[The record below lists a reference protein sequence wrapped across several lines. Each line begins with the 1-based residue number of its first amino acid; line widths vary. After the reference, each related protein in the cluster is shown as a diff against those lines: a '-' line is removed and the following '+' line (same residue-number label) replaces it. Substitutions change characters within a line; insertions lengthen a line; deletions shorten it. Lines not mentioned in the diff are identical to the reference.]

1 MNIYRLINL
10 VVIALLILLTT
21 VARAQDSATNLTPM
35 EQKTVV
41 DSIGN
46 KLKANYVFPE
56 VADKMAER
64 IKNNLQKGDYNSII
78 DPQEFAGK
86 LTDDLRAVSND
97 KHIRVMFAPKRIAEH
112 KQMVTAEDS
121 LKFRNSYI
129 ANLKRNNFGFKE
141 VKILEG
147 NIGYL
152 DLRSF
157 SDTQYASETAV
168 AAMNFLSNTDAMI
181 IDLRHNGGG
190 SPAMIQLITS
200 YLFESEPVHLNN
212 FYWRPTDRNTQ
223 TWTLPHVPGKRSP
236 DVPVYIL
243 TSSSTFSAAEEFCYN
258 LKNLERATLI
268 GETTGGGA
276 HPGGTQTATDRFT
289 IWIPTGRAINPI
301 TNTNW
306 EGTGVTPHIEV
317 KADEALVTAQIKALE
332 GLINKSDN
340 EETMEFYNWSLREL
354 KARSNPVKLEESV
367 LKSYVGA
374 YGPRVVSFENGKLFY
389 QRGAGTKYE
398 LVPLSQN
405 EFMLIGLSYFRI
417 QLLSENNEVVALE
430 GHYEGGRTDKN
441 LKTKG

>member
-1 MNIYRLINL
+1 M
-10 VVIALLILLTT
+10 
-21 VARAQDSATNLTPM
+21 ARAQDLATNLTSK
-35 EQKTVV
+35 EKETVV

-46 KLKANYVFPE
+46 KLKASYIFPE
-56 VADKMAER
+56 VADKMAEL
-64 IKNNLQKGDYNSII
+64 IEGNLQKGTYDLIEE
-78 DPQEFAGK
+78 PQEFANK
-86 LTDDLRAVSND
+86 LTEDLRSVSND
-97 KHIRVMFAPKRIAEH
+97 KHVRVVFDPERIAEYE
-112 KQMVTAEDS
+112 QVVTAEDS
-121 LKFRNSYI
+121 LKFQNNYI

-157 SDTQYASETAV
+157 SDTQYAGETAV
-168 AAMNFLSNTDAMI
+168 AAMNFLSNVNALI

-200 YLFESEPVHLNN
+200 YLYDSEPVHLNN

-276 HPGGTQTATDRFT
+276 HPGGSEKATDRFM

-332 GLINKSDN
+332 GLIDKSDT
-340 EETMEFYNWSLREL
+340 EETIEFYNWSLREL
-354 KARSNPVKLEESV
+354 KAMSKPVKLEESV
-367 LKSYVGA
+367 LKSYVGT

-389 QRGAGTKYE
+389 QRGTGTKYE

-441 LKTKG
+441 LKAKG